1 MRYADDFVII
11 HVSLAVIIE
20 CQKLVNEWLSEI
32 GLQLHPEKTRI
43 VHTLNE
49 HNGQPA
55 GFDFLGVNFRQFPMG
70 KRHDKNKWGHKTIVR
85 PSKKSQKK
93 HAHNLKMEIRK
104 MRGVSQEALIYRLNP
119 KIRGWCNYFKP
130 FVSKKVFTRMNN
142 QMFKRLWNWARRRHG
157 NKGRN
162 WIAHKQWRRE
172 KGKWIFGVKDGP
184 TLIKHIE
191 TPIQRFVK
199 VRDIKSPFD
208 GDWFYWAKRGLRSS
222 IA

>member
-1 MRYADDFVII
+1 
-11 HVSLAVIIE
+11 
-20 CQKLVNEWLSEI
+20 
-32 GLQLHPEKTRI
+32 
-43 VHTLNE
+43 
-49 HNGQPA
+49 
-55 GFDFLGVNFRQFPMG
+55 
-70 KRHDKNKWGHKTIVR
+70 
-85 PSKKSQKK
+85 
-93 HAHNLKMEIRK
+93 

-142 QMFKRLWNWARRRHG
+142 QMFKRLCDWARRRHG